1 MKKTIL
7 ITGASSGLGKA
18 TAQYFAAAGWRV
30 AATMRTP
37 EKETTL
43 TNIAN
48 IRVFKMDVTN
58 PASITTAVADAIA
71 AFGQIDVVLNNAGVG
86 RYGALELSSEADI
99 NDSWQTNV
107 KGVVNVIRGVLPHF
121 RANKS
126 GMFINVGSAMGLTT
140 TMPLLSLYHMTK
152 YALEGLT
159 EGLYYELKPLN
170 IDVRMIEP
178 GGFPSEFNNGLVFNR
193 RDDMAEYNAVT
204 DKIEH
209 LMANYNDLPLG
220 TVEEIVEVI
229 YALSERKSTQ
239 FRTVIG
245 TAANELITRR
255 KSATDEAFL
264 ASSLSYFS

>member
-18 TAQYFAAAGWRV
+18 TAEYFASAGWQV

-37 EKETTL
+37 EKATTL
-43 TNIAN
+43 TEIPG
-48 IRVFKMDVTN
+48 IQIFKMDVTDN
-58 PASITTAVADAIA
+58 ATITRAVADIIST
-71 AFGQIDVVLNNAGVG
+71 FGKIDVVLNNAGMG
-86 RYGALELSSEADI
+86 RYGALELCSEKDI
-99 NDSWQTNV
+99 NDIWQTNV
-107 KGVVNVIRGVLPHF
+107 QGVVNVIRGVLPHF
-121 RANKS
+121 RANKA
-126 GMFINVGSAMGLTT
+126 GTIINVGSAMGLTT

-170 IDVRMIEP
+170 IDVHMIEP
-178 GGFPSEFNNGLVFNR
+178 GGFPSELNQNLVFHR
-193 RDDMAEYNAVT
+193 REDMKEYDVVT
-204 DKIEH
+204 DKIEQLLLH
-209 LMANYNDLPLG
+209 YNDLPLG
-220 TVEEIVEVI
+220 TVEEIVDVI

-245 TAANELITRR
+245 TAANELVARR
-255 KSATDEAFL
+255 KSLTDEVFL